1 MFYIM
6 KKQRY
11 KFDEAWHRAIISS
24 RVKNE
29 AKAERMIRSYIEY
42 GELSEIDDEME
53 PSFLGAW
60 EVIKTQIDER
70 KRRNARAR
78 ERRRLRHANKTGDKI
93 NSINKP
99 NNESVN
105 SPIDKSTDKPAKVT
119 EKISAPACK
128 SISAE
133 CVDMK
138 KKASKGKAII
148 PHYSNSYKMP
158 VERYRTLSNSAMFRL
173 LRLKSNFRD
182 KNQRCGSESV

>member
-78 ERRRLRHANKTGDKI
+78 ERRRLRHANKMGDKI

-128 SISAE
+128 SI
-133 CVDMK
+133 
-138 KKASKGKAII
+138 
-148 PHYSNSYKMP
+148 
-158 VERYRTLSNSAMFRL
+158 
-173 LRLKSNFRD
+173 
-182 KNQRCGSESV
+182 